1 MDAIEAIRTTR
12 AIRRFTDDPVTTYEI
27 QEILDAANQ
36 APSGG
41 NLQPWRFV
49 VCTDPDVKRAVGEV
63 YEACYDRYERK
74 LLETLGAM
82 AEDPATAKQLRA
94 SRRLADT
101 IDQAPVLVAVL
112 AQQVSLTLEDDQGPI
127 DIGTVHASV
136 YPAVQNLL
144 VAARALGIGGAL
156 TTVYKSREDDLRRIL
171 GVPDGFEVAALV
183 PLGRPRGRFGVAPR
197 RPAAA
202 VTHWNRY
209 GNKEPS

>member
-63 YEACYDRYERK
+63 YQACYERYERK

-82 AEDPATAKQLRA
+82 AEDPATDKQLRA

-112 AQQVSLTLEDDQGPI
+112 AQQVSLTLEDDRGPI

-156 TTVYKSREDDLRRIL
+156 TTVYKSREDDLRRVL